1 VKRRLPVLVLGALV
15 VLFVVMVAL
24 QPQPQD
30 WRPTYERASPQP
42 LGAEVFYVLLSDWV
56 GAPVEPVDEPP
67 FLRLA
72 DSARAALTYLF
83 LTETFAPD
91 EAEAR
96 RLVRFAERGGTV
108 FVAAEEVVGALA
120 DTLGVPR
127 AVAEAEGEA
136 WGLFYNWN
144 GFADRRDSLLH
155 LVNPALRAPGGSP
168 DSAGYRFPLAVARW
182 DIGGLDP
189 ARTAVLGLDGDS
201 LATFV
206 RVAVGEGQF
215 LLASTPLAFTNA
227 ALVGDGDAA
236 AYVGGVLG
244 YLPAQP
250 VLWDD
255 YYKPFRSE
263 AMTPLRVVLR
273 APPLRWAYGLVVVG
287 TVLFVLFR
295 GRRWQRAVPVVAPP
309 PNALVGFVGT
319 VGRLYWQH
327 GDRHGLAAR
336 KLRYFLDRLRSRL
349 HLADV
354 DLSEET
360 ERRVVQRS
368 GLPADEVAALFAR
381 FRRLRN
387 DFAPDPKELVALD
400 RALDRFYDAVGR

>member
-1 VKRRLPVLVLGALV
+1 VRGRLPLLIFGALV
-15 VLFVVMVAL
+15 VLFVVMTAL
-24 QPQPQD
+24 QPQPHD

-42 LGAEVFYVLLSDWV
+42 LGAEVFFVLLSEWM

-72 DSARAALTYLF
+72 DTTRTDRTYLF
-83 LTETFAPD
+83 LTSTFAPD

-96 RLVRFAERGGTV
+96 RLVRFAARGGTV
-108 FVAAEEVVGALA
+108 FVAADEVAGLLA
-120 DTLGVPR
+120 DTLGLPR
-127 AVAEAEGEA
+127 AVAEPAGEA

-155 LVNPALRAPGGSP
+155 LVNPALRAPDPS
-168 DSAGYRFPLAVARW
+168 GYRFPLAVARW
-182 DIGGLDP
+182 DIEGLDP
-189 ARTAVLGLDGDS
+189 ARTAVLGFDGDS
-201 LATFV
+201 LTTFV

-227 ALVGDGDAA
+227 ALVGEGDAA

-255 YYKPFRSE
+255 YHKPFRAE

-273 APPLRWAYGLVVVG
+273 VPALRWAYALVVVG
-287 TVLFVLFR
+287 TILFVLFR

-319 VGRLYWQH
+319 LGRLYWQH
-327 GDRHGLAAR
+327 GDRHGLVAR

-349 HLADV
+349 HLTDV

-387 DFAPDPKELVALD
+387 DFAPDPKELVVLD
-400 RALDRFYDAVGR
+400 RDLDHFYDAVGR